1 MNHQGELQL
10 FDAAFGADASQ
21 LAQPLASA
29 GNALDE
35 QLRIHEYERQRMG
48 QELHDC
54 AGQLL
59 VSLQLSIAHLACA
72 QEAAEHDSVID
83 EIRQTVGQ
91 IDREIRALA
100 FLDYPAQ
107 LGERGLCGTVQSL
120 VRGFAQRTGIHA
132 TFRCVGDG
140 AGISEPIAVVALR
153 VIQEGLVNIHRHA
166 HASRARVCLE
176 RRHDELRMTI
186 GDNGI
191 GMRLGNGSDPGIGLQ
206 GMRHRVEAIG
216 GRFRIANLTHG
227 TRISACV
234 PLCA

>member
-1 MNHQGELQL
+1 
-10 FDAAFGADASQ
+10 
-21 LAQPLASA
+21 
-29 GNALDE
+29 
-35 QLRIHEYERQRMG
+35 MG

-59 VSLQLSIAHLACA
+59 VSLQLSIAHLACVH
-72 QEAAEHDSVID
+72 EAAEHDSVIE
-83 EIRQTVGQ
+83 EIRRTVGQ

-107 LGERGLCGTVQSL
+107 LGERGLCGAVQSL
-120 VRGFAQRTGIHA
+120 VRGFAGRTGIRA

-140 AGISEPIAVVALR
+140 AGVTDQTATAVLR
-153 VIQEGLVNIHRHA
+153 VVQEGLVNIHRHA

-176 RRHDELRMTI
+176 RRPDELRLTI
-186 GDNGI
+186 GDNGV
-191 GMRLGNGSDPGIGLQ
+191 GMKLGNASSPGIGLQ
-206 GMRHRVEAIG
+206 GMRHRIEAIG

-234 PLCA
+234 PLTA